1 MHRASLKNLAAATL
15 VTLTTL
21 LVAACGGG
29 EGTPGDA
36 PAIQDFA
43 ASTTTLFVGER
54 ARLTAT
60 FTGGQGRIEPGI
72 GPVASGV
79 PVDTPPL
86 DGHRGYTLVV
96 EAAGQPAAQ
105 RELDLTVRY
114 RDRYEPLARPFRVQ
128 YHAAVPTADGAV
140 LILGGSRGE
149 TTVSESID
157 RFDPATRTF
166 TRIGSLRTGRSNHT
180 ATTLPDGR
188 ILVLG
193 GAVGVEIGA
202 VADVVDP
209 RTGAVSDGGTLQQPR
224 FRHAAVALADG
235 RVLVVGGRNRP
246 TVELWDPATST
257 FRLLAARLSH
267 VREYPT
273 ATLLADGR
281 VLIAGGDT
289 VATSYVF
296 AELFDPRTETLTP
309 VVSPIGQ
316 RRYFHSAHRL
326 RDGRVL
332 LAGGEVRDP
341 VTDEVTPLA
350 SVVAFDP
357 ATNTLSVLRDLE
369 AARTLAA
376 AVSLPDDEVLLFG
389 GQTAAEQPAASAVAY
404 RAGATRALAAMPQGR
419 AFHTATRM
427 GDGRVLIVGG
437 DDARGHAVESVLIY
451 E

>member
-1 MHRASLKNLAAATL
+1 MTLLHRALAGL
-15 VTLTTL
+15 LTL

-29 EGTPGDA
+29 EGATGNA
-36 PAIQDFA
+36 PAIQGFA
-43 ASTTTLFVGER
+43 ANTTTFFVGER

-60 FTGGQGRIEPGI
+60 FSGGQGRIEPGI
-72 GPVASGV
+72 GPVTSGV

-86 DGHRGYTLVV
+86 DGSRRYTLVV
-96 EAAGQPAAQ
+96 EAAGLPAAR

-114 RDRYEPLARPFRVQ
+114 RDRYEQLTRLFRVQ

-140 LILGGSRGE
+140 LVLGGSRGE
-149 TTVSESID
+149 STLSESID

-193 GAVGVEIGA
+193 GAIGVEIGA
-202 VADVVDP
+202 VADLVDP

-224 FRHAAVALADG
+224 FRHATVALADG
-235 RVLVVGGRNRP
+235 RVLVVGGRNRL
-246 TVELWDPATST
+246 TLELWDPATNT

-267 VREYPT
+267 VREFPS

-289 VATSYVF
+289 VATTYVF

-309 VVSPIGQ
+309 VVSPISE
-316 RRYFHSAHRL
+316 RRYFHSAQRL

-341 VTDEVTPLA
+341 LTNEINALA

-357 ATNTLSVLRDLE
+357 ATNSLSVLRDLA

-376 AVSLPDDEVLLFG
+376 AVALPDDELLLFG
-389 GQTAAEQPAASAVAY
+389 GQTDAEIPAASATAY
-404 RAGATRALAAMPQGR
+404 RAGATRGLAAMPQGR

-437 DDARGHAVESVLIY
+437 DDANGDAVESVLIY